1 MNGPRIRLI
10 QSTLGDGDVAANL
23 NQALALIAQ
32 CAGQVDLVVFSE
44 TYIPGFPTPQ
54 NVARLAEPLDGPS
67 LSALR
72 DAARQAGVSVAIG
85 LAERDGEGF
94 YNTAVLIDHEGGLL
108 LKYRK
113 THLYESDLGVFKPG
127 AEFPVCRWNGIRVGL
142 LICFDIEFPE
152 TARMLA
158 NKGAE
163 IILVLDG
170 MMKPHGHVHRRV
182 VPVRALENQ
191 VYVLMANRVGAGDRY
206 TLSGESQVAD
216 PFGRVLAIA
225 STERPQAPDRHAGHG
240 RGRPGPVRVPVC
252 GPCHH
257 RARSR
262 QARLTSPRQ
271 VASRIR
277 RSQPAGAAR
286 ARRMSFSIP
295 AGVSVGA

>member
-1 MNGPRIRLI
+1 
-10 QSTLGDGDVAANL
+10 
-23 NQALALIAQ
+23 
-32 CAGQVDLVVFSE
+32 
-44 TYIPGFPTPQ
+44 
-54 NVARLAEPLDGPS
+54 
-67 LSALR
+67 
-72 DAARQAGVSVAIG
+72 
-85 LAERDGEGF
+85 
-94 YNTAVLIDHEGGLL
+94 
-108 LKYRK
+108 
-113 THLYESDLGVFKPG
+113 
-127 AEFPVCRWNGIRVGL
+127 
-142 LICFDIEFPE
+142 
-152 TARMLA
+152 MLA

-271 VASRIR
+271 GGVEN
-277 RSQPAGAAR
+277 PAISARGAR